1 MPFDFS
7 LESADGVKWCGFVI
21 GIAELDL
28 DAHAL
33 QLAGDGA
40 GGRIC
45 LTVGACVPPALVIGG
60 LVPEVGYR
68 HNNRAF
74 GKYLGG
80 FGESVLKLYSESN
93 PSAREAIA
101 EMFELVCNEPFD
113 NWLDRVERSCDGFS
127 KQKEVVREF
136 DSPPEAIADALD
148 SEGWTVSDDDVRN
161 LGYLEIE
168 RETDLTGYDLVLTI
182 DLRGKDMDS
191 ASDWMSAVRD
201 LVYSWDP
208 VEEAL
213 IAAGCPDAP
222 SVDRI
227 IEDFKSTYE
236 SSISGIEAVCQIV
249 TSAWDEKTATD
260 DIHSESLDQICE
272 HASDAIDESA
282 SICVDM
288 QLDSGVVR

>member
-1 MPFDFS
+1 MS
-7 LESADGVKWCGFVI
+7 LPATGDSINQLIAKLDSLPNSAR
-21 GIAELDL
+21 
-28 DAHAL
+28 DAAVSNSL
-33 QLAGDGA
+33 IPSDSLSS
-40 GGRIC
+40 
-45 LTVGACVPPALVIGG
+45 
-60 LVPEVGYR
+60 
-68 HNNRAF
+68 
-74 GKYLGG
+74 
-80 FGESVLKLYSESN
+80 FGEGVLKLYSESN
-93 PSAREAIA
+93 PSAREAIV

-113 NWLDRVERSCDGFS
+113 NWLDRIERICDGFS
-127 KQKEVVREF
+127 KQKETVREF
-136 DSPPEAIADALD
+136 DSLPEAIADALD

-168 RETDLTGYDLVLTI
+168 RETDLTGYDLVLII

-191 ASDWMSAVRD
+191 ASDWMTAVRD

-249 TSAWDEKTATD
+249 TSAWDEKTAAED
-260 DIHSESLDQICE
+260 VHSESLDHICE
-272 HASDAIDESA
+272 RASSAIDDPMDNSRSVAFNED
-282 SICVDM
+282 IDK
-288 QLDSGVVR
+288 

>member
-1 MPFDFS
+1 MDFPTTESPVSQIIEKLDS
-7 LESADGVKWCGFVI
+7 LPNSARDAAVNNSIVL
-21 GIAELDL
+21 LD
-28 DAHAL
+28 
-33 QLAGDGA
+33 
-40 GGRIC
+40 
-45 LTVGACVPPALVIGG
+45 
-60 LVPEVGYR
+60 
-68 HNNRAF
+68 N
-74 GKYLGG
+74 LGG

-136 DSPPEAIADALD
+136 DSLPEAIADALD

-168 RETDLTGYDLVLTI
+168 RETDLTGYNLVLTI

-222 SVDRI
+222 SVD
-227 IEDFKSTYE
+227 
-236 SSISGIEAVCQIV
+236 
-249 TSAWDEKTATD
+249 
-260 DIHSESLDQICE
+260 
-272 HASDAIDESA
+272 
-282 SICVDM
+282 
-288 QLDSGVVR
+288 

>member
-1 MPFDFS
+1 MS
-7 LESADGVKWCGFVI
+7 LPATGDSINQLIAKLDSLPNCGR
-21 GIAELDL
+21 
-28 DAHAL
+28 DAAVSNSISL
-33 QLAGDGA
+33 SDSLSS
-40 GGRIC
+40 
-45 LTVGACVPPALVIGG
+45 
-60 LVPEVGYR
+60 
-68 HNNRAF
+68 
-74 GKYLGG
+74 
-80 FGESVLKLYSESN
+80 FGEGVLKLYSESN
-93 PSAREAIA
+93 PSAREAIV

-113 NWLDRVERSCDGFS
+113 NWLDRIERICDGFS
-127 KQKEVVREF
+127 KQKETVREF
-136 DSPPEAIADALD
+136 DSLPEAIADALD
-148 SEGWTVSDDDVRN
+148 SEGWAVEDDDVRN

-213 IAAGCPDAP
+213 IAAGCPGAP

-249 TSAWDEKTATD
+249 TSAWDEKTAAED
-260 DIHSESLDQICE
+260 VHSESLDHICE
-272 HASDAIDESA
+272 RASSAID
-282 SICVDM
+282 DPM
-288 QLDSGVVR
+288 DDSRSVAFNEDIDK

>member
-1 MPFDFS
+1 MGFPATESSISQIIEKFDS
-7 LESADGVKWCGFVI
+7 LPNSAR
-21 GIAELDL
+21 
-28 DAHAL
+28 DAAVNNS
-33 QLAGDGA
+33 
-40 GGRIC
+40 I
-45 LTVGACVPPALVIGG
+45 VPSDNLS
-60 LVPEVGYR
+60 
-68 HNNRAF
+68 
-74 GKYLGG
+74 G
-80 FGESVLKLYSESN
+80 FGESVLKLYNEGN

-127 KQKEVVREF
+127 KQKESVREF
-136 DSPPEAIADALD
+136 DTLPEAIADALD

-168 RETDLTGYDLVLTI
+168 RETDLTGYDLVLNI

-191 ASDWMSAVRD
+191 TGDWMSAIRE

-213 IAAGCPDAP
+213 IAAGCPGAP

-236 SSISGIEAVCQIV
+236 SSICGIEAHGMRKPQR
-249 TSAWDEKTATD
+249 KP
-260 DIHSESLDQICE
+260 
-272 HASDAIDESA
+272 
-282 SICVDM
+282 SIQNRSTKFANEPALPSMDRRMMLARLCA
-288 QLDSGVVR
+288 VRISISSQQPTGECCDPIAR

>member
-1 MPFDFS
+1 MGFPANESSVSQIIEKLDS
-7 LESADGVKWCGFVI
+7 LPNSARDTAVNNSIVSS
-21 GIAELDL
+21 DN
-28 DAHAL
+28 
-33 QLAGDGA
+33 LAG
-40 GGRIC
+40 
-45 LTVGACVPPALVIGG
+45 L
-60 LVPEVGYR
+60 
-68 HNNRAF
+68 
-74 GKYLGG
+74 
-80 FGESVLKLYSESN
+80 GESILKLYSESS

-101 EMFELVCNEPFD
+101 EMFELACNEPFD
-113 NWLDRVERSCDGFS
+113 NWLDRVERICDGFS
-127 KQKEVVREF
+127 KQRECVREF
-136 DSPPEAIADALD
+136 DSLPEAIADALD

-227 IEDFKSTYE
+227 IEDFKPTYE

-249 TSAWDEKTATD
+249 TSAWDEKTAAED
-260 DIHSESLDQICE
+260 VHSESLDHICE
-272 HASDAIDESA
+272 RASSAIDDPMDGSRAVGRSED
-282 SICVDM
+282 IDK
-288 QLDSGVVR
+288 